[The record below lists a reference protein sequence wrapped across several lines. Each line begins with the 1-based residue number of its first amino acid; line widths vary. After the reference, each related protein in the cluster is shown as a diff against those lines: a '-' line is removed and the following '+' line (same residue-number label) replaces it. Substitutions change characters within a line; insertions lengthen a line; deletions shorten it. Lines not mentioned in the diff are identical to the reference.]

1 MRQVTVRVNAQDVR
15 PEAAYERIRDFGR
28 YPDVTETVREVVV
41 HPPGAD
47 GTVVS
52 DWTVRFRNGL
62 MRWSERDSFH
72 PERLTLGFT
81 QLRGDF
87 EVFEGTWRCAPAG
100 DGTVVTFDAAFD
112 LGIPTLA
119 ELLDPVAE
127 STLRTNIELIL
138 AGLLGPVSAAP
149 AAAPA
154 RTAAPARG

>member
-1 MRQVTVRVNAQDVR
+1 MTAHDVE
-15 PEAAYERIRDFGR
+15 PEAAYQRIQDFRR

-62 MRWSERDSFH
+62 MRWTERDSFH
-72 PERLTLGFT
+72 PEELTVGFT

-87 EVFEGTWRCAPAG
+87 EVFEGTWRCSPAER
-100 DGTVVTFDAAFD
+100 GTVVTFEAAFD

-119 ELLDPVAE
+119 DLLDPVAE

-138 AGLLGPVSAAP
+138 RGLLGRVSALP
-149 AAAPA
+149 AVPLA
-154 RTAAPARG
+154 RTAAPVHG